1 MLGQVFNNVKY
12 NRRLSVLNA
21 LMNEHEFKQMLKE
34 KASIFSESHKELF
47 GQNFRE
53 DWCTSLKTKQKYQE
67 ILPKETKST
76 LTTFNRNRPPF
87 RGGPPASYGRGD
99 GGRAPQAF
107 FVRSIPQTQR
117 QRGKKK

>member
-1 MLGQVFNNVKY
+1 MK
-12 NRRLSVLNA
+12 
-21 LMNEHEFKQMLKE
+21 EHEFKQMLKE

-107 FVRSIPQTQR
+107 LVRSIPQTQK